1 MRRGRA
7 KYQWAWLERPRGH
20 SKTADLAVMASW
32 ALFASRRQLFGVA
45 AAGDQDLARLL
56 RDAVRRLVDCN
67 PWLRTILDVQANR
80 IVNSRTGSTATD
92 YLIQCTDQLR
102 FDARLRRGR

>member
-1 MRRGRA
+1 
-7 KYQWAWLERPRGH
+7 
-20 SKTADLAVMASW
+20 MASW

-45 AAGDQDLARLL
+45 AAGDQDQARLL

-80 IVNSRTGSTATD
+80 IVNSRTGSA
-92 YLIQCTDQLR
+92 LQIISIRCTDQST
-102 FDARLRRGR
+102 G